1 MFQSTRRWSIVVVAT
16 ICFSMLLGKI
26 AHAQQVRHDARSPEG
41 KKMLKIYAK
50 AVAKMKATKDGDP
63 RSWAFQWY
71 THSVKGST
79 NKAAAITAIY
89 GPLPSAFKSLA
100 QEMWE
105 TCQAHHAGDDEN
117 NFLVWHRMYVYYF
130 EEIIRDVSGEKT
142 FTLPYW
148 NYSAAGAVHGVIPP
162 EFTKK
167 LDPLYKS
174 LYVENRNPG
183 VNAGQPID
191 KSSPGALNLDSLK
204 ECFYEPS
211 SGHQGF
217 NMKLDFGLHGNVHV
231 LVGDGKNMGSVP
243 WAAGDPIFML
253 HHCNIDRL
261 WASWNKAGRTNPA
274 LSGQFTFAEKKKKV
288 VAKVADWMA
297 PETEKHGYCYDKLE
311 PVPKCL
317 TTRAVHLAAIRKQ
330 LRVAAVKAKEVK
342 LGAGLAP
349 TKVTIEPLA
358 VKKGAKRLAF
368 HERVKTLPADKH
380 LLLILKNL
388 RADAQPGVLY
398 NLYLELPEGATGEK
412 ATPHFIGAINFFHA
426 VHHDAPGHKKMVQKG
441 PERFYQFDI
450 TNLAKALHAKT
461 LLTGSPTIMIAP
473 AGQPAET
480 ANPVIGE
487 ISIIEQ

>member
-1 MFQSTRRWSIVVVAT
+1 MFPLTHRWLIVAIAT
-16 ICFSMLLGKI
+16 VCFSVPLGNV
-26 AHAQQVRHDARSPEG
+26 AHAQHVRHDARSPEG

-63 RSWAFQWY
+63 DSWVFQWY

-79 NKAAAITAIY
+79 NKAAAIAATY
-89 GPLPSAFKSLA
+89 GPGPSPFKNLA

-130 EEIIRDVSGEKT
+130 ERIIRDVSGDNT

-148 NYSAAGAVHGVIPP
+148 NYSAPGAVHGVIPP
-162 EFTKK
+162 EFTMKT
-167 LDPLYKS
+167 DPLYKS

-183 VNAGQPID
+183 VNAGKPID

-231 LVGDGKNMGSVP
+231 LVGDTKNMGSVP
-243 WAAGDPIFML
+243 WAARDPIFWL

-261 WASWNKAGRTNPA
+261 WASWNKAGRTNPV
-274 LSGQFTFAEKKKKV
+274 LSGQFTFAAKKKQV
-288 VAKVADWMA
+288 IAKVAEWMD
-297 PETEKHGYCYDKLE
+297 PTTEAHGYCYDKLE

-317 TTRAVHLAAIRKQ
+317 RTKALHLAAIRRQ
-330 LRVAAVKAKEVK
+330 VRIAAMKAKEIK
-342 LGAGLAP
+342 LGAGIAP
-349 TKVTIEPLA
+349 TRVTIEPLS
-358 VKKGAKRLAF
+358 VKKGAKPQPF
-368 HERVKTLPADKH
+368 HERVKALPADKH
-380 LLLILKNL
+380 LLLIVKDL

-398 NLYLELPEGATGEK
+398 NLYLELPKGAKGEK
-412 ATPHFIGAINFFHA
+412 AAPHFLGAINFFHA
-426 VHHDAPGHKKMVQKG
+426 VKHAAPGHKKVVQKG

-450 TNLAKALHAKT
+450 TDLARALHAKD
-461 LLTGSPTIMIAP
+461 LLTARPTITIAP
-473 AGQPAET
+473 AGQPA
-480 ANPVIGE
+480 ANADPVIGE
-487 ISIIEQ
+487 IHIIEE